1 MSAAKTRHAVA
12 SSEYY
17 IRAHDFWKLKAGQQK
32 LKDISCM
39 TKLFLFYFLQGART
53 RTKYQVNPDDI
64 PGVVQFLIVFGQD
77 FAHFLN
83 PISDG
88 VRGDFEFFAH
98 IRGRIVLLHHLQ
110 AAVHRVK

>member
-1 MSAAKTRHAVA
+1 
-12 SSEYY
+12 
-17 IRAHDFWKLKAGQQK
+17 
-32 LKDISCM
+32 M

-88 VRGDFEFFAH
+88 VRGDFEFFSH
-98 IRGRIVLLHHLQ
+98 IRGRIVLLYHLQ
-110 AAVHRVK
+110 AAVHRLKNLSYILGYDYGVRLQNHSESVGRK